1 MNRYVLF
8 LAICFPPQVGSAA
21 VVTLGFNSLPSAEGW
36 TYIAEGPSHGGQL
49 ESNIWS
55 TDGTTLTMST
65 MGSPLLPSSRN
76 TYSQTGIVNTVNPFE
91 VTWRSRVLDSEG
103 SVAGGWGV
111 GVAVGQRQFTVGFIT
126 NAIWIADSQ
135 MPFDATAFHDYRLTG
150 TPGINTFSLYIDNV
164 LFANGRSFQKFAV
177 GNYVLFGDLT
187 SAANARAQLQAFT
200 FRQVPEPA
208 TMLLAVFGTAPC
220 AIFAR
225 ARRRARSSGTR
236 SRD

>member
-1 MNRYVLF
+1 MKRYVLV
-8 LAICFPPQVGSAA
+8 LALCCPPQLASAA

-36 TYIAEGPSHGGQL
+36 TYRAEGSHGGEL

-55 TDGTTLTMST
+55 TDRTTLTMNT
-65 MGSPLLPSSRN
+65 MDTPLGQPPSQN

-103 SVAGGWGV
+103 SIAGGWGV
-111 GVAVGQRQFTVGFIT
+111 AVAMGGQQFTVGFST
-126 NAIWIADSQ
+126 DAIWIADTQ

-150 TPGINTFSLYIDNV
+150 APGINTFSLYIDND
-164 LFANGRSFQKFAV
+164 LFANGRSFVPFFPR
-177 GNYVLFGDLT
+177 NYVLFGDLT

-208 TMLLAVFGTAPC
+208 AMFLAVCGAALCANFG
-220 AIFAR
+220 R
-225 ARRRARSSGTR
+225 VLRRGRMKI
-236 SRD
+236 